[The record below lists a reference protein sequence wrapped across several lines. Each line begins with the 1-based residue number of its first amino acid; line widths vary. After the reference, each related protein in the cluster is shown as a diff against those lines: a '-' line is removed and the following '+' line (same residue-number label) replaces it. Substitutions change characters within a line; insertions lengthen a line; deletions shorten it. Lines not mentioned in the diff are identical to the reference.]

1 MLIGH
6 FPSGYHVVADSM
18 GSYAPAFYIAG
29 GYIIIG
35 ASAYFIIYFVHNKPD
50 GADIE
55 PEDQTEV
62 FVVVEEVTV
71 V

>member
-1 MLIGH
+1 M
-6 FPSGYHVVADSM
+6 
-18 GSYAPAFYIAG
+18 AG

-35 ASAYFIIYFVHNKPD
+35 ASAYFMIYFVHNKPNS
-50 GADIE
+50 ADIT

-71 V
+71 VCGTKRYFPSVLD